1 MMPLR
6 MKMLI
11 SANLRENV
19 HLSATQQQQQHT
31 HISDTAH
38 HIIDLKPDGKVV
50 VLVVMYL

>member
-19 HLSATQQQQQHT
+19 HLSATQQQQHAY
-31 HISDTAH
+31 ISDTAH